1 MRYVL
6 ALRLHDGVMVQNGI
20 FNNRLYFF
28 QAVLSY
34 LYLLSFVLHE
44 AFLWDSATIEPVRI
58 FLQIIGIPAWT
69 LPDMYAAAPPEISS
83 NLVKSAWIWGSC
95 GCRCAGRLASTR
107 IRAVWIEVEVGRGT
121 GVMGLSL
128 AWVV

>member
-1 MRYVL
+1 MTL
-6 ALRLHDGVMVQNGI
+6 MVQNGI

-28 QAVLSY
+28 QAFLSY

-83 NLVKSAWIWGSC
+83 DLVKSVWIWGSC
-95 GCRCAGRLASTR
+95 GPVCGPVGFHRHTRCLVRGWTR
-107 IRAVWIEVEVGRGT
+107 T
-121 GVMGLSL
+121 GVMGLYKGMERYTL